1 MPMLR
6 SVRKDGECYSYS
18 FEAKKVK
25 NFNMRVRRDGTVSVS
40 APYRVSMDAVDAFVL
55 SHVDFIRK
63 ARERLSHVCKKEQPT
78 VVNGAV
84 VLFCGKSYTLAVK
97 KGKEGLSFEGSN
109 ALLTLKTTEDPAAV
123 AAAWEK
129 CRKDAFYPVIL
140 NACRAREPLFE
151 ALGIAPPKE
160 IRLRKMTSM
169 WGNCRSDSRILTFS
183 TMLAE
188 VPPALRDYVVCH
200 EFCHL
205 KHPDH
210 STRFYA
216 LLSRVCPD
224 YAEKR
229 KALRQKNY
237 LPK

>member
-1 MPMLR
+1 MSVLR

-55 SHVDFIRK
+55 SHVDFIRR
-63 ARERLSHVCKKEQPT
+63 ARERLSRVRKREEPMLSD
-78 VVNGAV
+78 GAR
-84 VLFCGKSYTLAVK
+84 VLFCGKSYTLVVK
-97 KGKEGLSFEGSN
+97 KGREGLSLVGDL
-109 ALLTLKTTEDPAAV
+109 AVLTLRNAEDRTAV

-129 CRKDAFYPVIL
+129 CRKDAFYPILL
-140 NACRAREPLFE
+140 NACRAREPFFK

-169 WGNCRSDSRILTFS
+169 WGNCRSDRRILTFS
-183 TMLAE
+183 TMLTE
-188 VPPALRDYVVCH
+188 VPPALTDYVVCH

-205 KHPDH
+205 KHPNH
-210 STRFYA
+210 SARFYA
-216 LLSRVCPD
+216 LLRRACPD

-229 KALRQKNY
+229 KALRRKTY
-237 LPK
+237 LP